1 MRWRVTTTRWLG
13 RQPAVRRCC
22 AQYAQGLKNIRSIAM
37 IDFFEFQLRPRVLFK
52 AGLVDDIGPEIANLG
67 VQRALIVADAG
78 VASAGLLDRV
88 RSGLER
94 SITVAGIFAEVPPNS
109 SVAADARGAPD
120 GRGTV
125 AVPVGGGGGRGAAP
139 PHT

>member
-1 MRWRVTTTRWLG
+1 MRCCTTTPRWPG
-13 RQPAVRRCC
+13 RQPAARRSCARC
-22 AQYAQGLKNIRSIAM
+22 AQGWKNIRSMAM

-88 RSGLER
+88 RAGLER
-94 SITVAGIFAEVPPNS
+94 SIKVAGIFAE
-109 SVAADARGAPD
+109 
-120 GRGTV
+120 
-125 AVPVGGGGGRGAAP
+125 
-139 PHT
+139 